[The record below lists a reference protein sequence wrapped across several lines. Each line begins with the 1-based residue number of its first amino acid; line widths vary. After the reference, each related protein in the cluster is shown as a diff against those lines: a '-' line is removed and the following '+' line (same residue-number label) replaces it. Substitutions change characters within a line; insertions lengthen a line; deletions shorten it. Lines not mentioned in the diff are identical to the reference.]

1 MKTLFLLCFLILL
14 NSSCCLLECT
24 EEDDPLYLKRME
36 YSGSD
41 IKLNGYY
48 YNYYS
53 SNDTVVI
60 CEGHFFYN
68 NGIILNVGGL
78 RNSFDEYDNYILD
91 VMNYKYYKNQKACWG
106 VFIIE
111 DDKILLERWQP
122 FNPFRAYIKQ
132 GEILNDTTFQ
142 LTKIYRM
149 VNEEKTDEIEINE
162 IFHFREFSPKP
173 DSTNVFIK

>member
-1 MKTLFLLCFLILL
+1 MRTLILLCTLVLL
-14 NSSCCLLECT
+14 NSSCCLFLYT
-24 EEDDPLYLKRME
+24 EEDDPLYTKKMDYNGNE
-36 YSGSD
+36 

-48 YNYYS
+48 YKSNDTNYYS
-53 SNDTVVI
+53 
-60 CEGHFFYN
+60 EGHFFYR
-68 NGIILNVGGL
+68 NGIFIDVGGL
-78 RNSFDEYDNYILD
+78 RNSLSEYDEYIID
-91 VMNYKYYKNQKACWG
+91 VMNYEYYKNQKACWG